1 MQKKDFKRYMN
12 KGSWVHFSTLVR
24 YLSRISGTCPY
35 ESQPLSPDVGILVI
49 YKFRYFKTIKDI

>member
-1 MQKKDFKRYMN
+1 MLVRKLKSFNRAQ
-12 KGSWVHFSTLVR
+12 GTGTLVR
-24 YLSRISGTCPY
+24 YLSRISDACPY